1 MKPFDYRM
9 SMEFL
14 KDFSPEEKLIL
25 YSVFGG
31 TAMYLQQIDSHRTV
45 QENIQNLFLKPM
57 GYLYEEPL
65 LLMRQEVQEPGVYCA
80 IIEAIAKGAV
90 KSSEISAKTGED
102 AAKCLKYIATMRE
115 LHELFKIVRIQK
127 AESLY
132 LRTGIL
138 EREVLTI
145 RETQL

>member
-1 MKPFDYRM
+1 M

-65 LLMRQEVQEPGVYCA
+65 LLMHQEVQEPGVYCA

-102 AAKCLKYIATMRE
+102 AAKCLKSESRKPLFTYGHSGKRGFNYSRNTALTNSCMYI
-115 LHELFKIVRIQK
+115 LK
-127 AESLY
+127 
-132 LRTGIL
+132 
-138 EREVLTI
+138 
-145 RETQL
+145 